1 MVLEIKMQVM
11 TIFLNTNLMLIN
23 KLKGYTVVKQT
34 KKAHR
39 KGNIEHAF
47 RDNYISEVLAK
58 LANYKRMDR

>member
-1 MVLEIKMQVM
+1 MQVM
-11 TIFLNTNLMLIN
+11 TILLNTNLMLIN

-47 RDNYISEVLAK
+47 RDKYISEVLAK
-58 LANYKRMDR
+58 LANYK